1 MSRHHV
7 VITGTG
13 RAGTTFLIQ
22 LMTALGMP
30 TGFRERAAD
39 IYPLANAGM
48 ERDIRDR
55 HAPYVVKSPWLC
67 DQLDEVLADHDIAI
81 DHVLVPVR
89 DLFSAAESRRAVS
102 RASGHEDAPGGLWDT
117 PDPEQQEDIL
127 TTKLYKLIY
136 TLAKHDIPV
145 TLLHFPRITR
155 DADYLYEKLKPL
167 LGLSQRWNF
176 HDAFQQV
183 VKPALVHDFK
193 PRSQHMTKS
202 ASRSPA

>member
-13 RAGTTFLIQ
+13 RAGTTFLVQ

-39 IYPLANAGM
+39 IYPHANAGM
-48 ERDIRDR
+48 EWDIRDR

-89 DLFSAAESRRAVS
+89 DLFSAAESRRTVS
-102 RASGHEDAPGGLWDT
+102 RASGGGDAPGGLWDT
-117 PDPEQQEDIL
+117 PDPGQQEDVL
-127 TTKLYKLIY
+127 TTKLYTLMY

-145 TLLHFPRITR
+145 TLLHFPRITC
-155 DADYLYEKLKPL
+155 DADYLYGKLKPL

-176 HDAFQQV
+176 HDTFQRV
-183 VKPALVHDFK
+183 VKPGLVHDFGK
-193 PRSQHMTKS
+193 RNQRAAET
-202 ASRSPA
+202 A

>member
-22 LMTALGMP
+22 LMTTLGMP
-30 TGFRERAAD
+30 TGFQKRATD
-39 IYPLANAGM
+39 IYPHANAGM
-48 ERDIRDR
+48 EWDIRDR

-67 DQLDEVLADHDIAI
+67 DQLDEVLADHDVAI

-102 RASGHEDAPGGLWDT
+102 RASGQYDAPGGLWDT
-117 PDPEQQEDIL
+117 PDPDQQEDVL
-127 TTKLYKLIY
+127 TAKLYTLMY
-136 TLAKHDIPV
+136 SLAKHDIPV

-155 DADYLYEKLKPL
+155 DADYLCEKLKPML
-167 LGLSQRWNF
+167 SLSQRWNF
-176 HDAFQQV
+176 RHAFQRV
-183 VKPALVHDFK
+183 VNPALVHDFD
-193 PRSQHMTKS
+193 PRNQQMAGTV
-202 ASRSPA
+202 SRSIT